1 MALDHVPQDSGFLE
15 VTATPLQ
22 FSVKDMMDLPVPG
35 QPYGFSTLFRSQQLG
50 DFFALSQLGHPVAEL
65 RFSSRTEAERFLDSS
80 LKQV

>member
-1 MALDHVPQDSGFLE
+1 
-15 VTATPLQ
+15 
-22 FSVKDMMDLPVPG
+22 MDLPVPG
-35 QPYGFSTLFRSQQLG
+35 QPYGFATLFRSQQLG